1 MHLPI
6 YLGLHEATP
15 RLPRQ
20 APGPCL
26 PPALAGLVGWVDPT
40 DPTVQAGRAGQPALA
55 AKPLRPGRTG
65 QPRLGPGWPI
75 WRKLGAPVPY
85 ECPVLMSALI
95 PALIYRHKTHEK
107 QENINVHPKLPPP
120 NLPPMAAPKQT
131 LRKTLTRTLLAR
143 AISADINADINAGMC
158 RANSG
163 N

>member
-1 MHLPI
+1 MRPI
-6 YLGLHEATP
+6 NVDT

-26 PPALAGLVGWVDPT
+26 PPALSGLVGWVDPT

-85 ECPVLMSALI
+85 ECPALMSALI
-95 PALIYRHKTHEK
+95 PALIYLCKTNEK
-107 QENINVHPKLPPP
+107 QENINVHPKPPPP

-131 LRKTLTRTLLAR
+131 LRKTLTRTLTRTQLAR
-143 AISADINADINAGMC
+143 TLTRTLTRAVC